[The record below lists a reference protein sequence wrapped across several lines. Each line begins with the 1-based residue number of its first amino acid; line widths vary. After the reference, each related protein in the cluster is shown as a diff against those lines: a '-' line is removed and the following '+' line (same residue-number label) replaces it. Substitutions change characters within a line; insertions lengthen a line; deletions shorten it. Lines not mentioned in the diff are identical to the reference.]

1 MGGKV
6 PSAGNLTRMQITQQ
20 AASKGL
26 GLFSD
31 DWAVGLWVFSS
42 NLGGG
47 KDYKEL
53 VPIQPVSSGRSKL
66 AAQLGAVKP
75 KKGGD
80 TGLYDTILAAYKNVQ
95 TDWQSGRVNSI
106 VLLTDG
112 IGNDDPDGGVTHPQL
127 LNELKKIRDDKRQV
141 QLIII
146 GLGDEVNRGPLDQIT
161 KVTGGRVFVASD
173 PTAIGDI
180 FLKAIALRP
189 TTPK

>member
-1 MGGKV
+1 
-6 PSAGNLTRMQITQQ
+6 
-20 AASKGL
+20 
-26 GLFSD
+26 
-31 DWAVGLWVFSS
+31 
-42 NLGGG
+42 
-47 KDYKEL
+47 
-53 VPIQPVSSGRSKL
+53 
-66 AAQLGAVKP
+66 KP

-112 IGNDDPDGGVTHPQL
+112 IGNDDPDGGITHPAL
-127 LNELKKIRDDKRQV
+127 LNELKKINDDKRPV

-161 KVTGGRVFVASD
+161 KVTGGKVFVAND
-173 PTAIGDI
+173 PAAIGDI